1 MFIDAAFPQLL
12 GAELYRPHPSYIAEM
27 CFSPLV
33 VWDFSKAP
41 GETIQLDRY
50 AFWGEPG
57 TKEQREREAAET
69 IGTANARAITKKI
82 VQVTLKEYSGPA
94 DPNDPSAPSTFK
106 IPKLTILRAQR
117 MLWDMGVAGFHQS
130 IGSLNLLDDYRRW
143 RDRVWINEALKST
156 NTYNPG
162 GQADSTGYGSNTT
175 AEVQG
180 KFDIKRDLLTL
191 VERLRTR
198 NVPTFEDGNYRCLAD
213 PRFMK
218 HLRQDPDFR
227 EVARYPGFPGM
238 QPNLAIYGGGQ
249 YQQYNT
255 PQGQPVMPSGF
266 VFEGVRFFESTN
278 MPTAIVPINFGS
290 GYAAQT
296 NEAHLGIFFGP
307 QALGMG
313 VGGPNAQVL
322 LNNNDDFSRFV
333 IAIWQLYAGFEPLNL
348 DFVEVARTFAS

>member
-1 MFIDAAFPQLL
+1 MENRKSQRIKSLWDNKKR
-12 GAELYRPHPSYIAEM
+12 YSY
-27 CFSPLV
+27 
-33 VWDFSKAP
+33 
-41 GETIQLDRY
+41 
-50 AFWGEPG
+50 WGQPG
-57 TKEQREREAAET
+57 TKENREREAAET
-69 IGTANARAITKKI
+69 IGTANSRAITKEK
-82 VQVTLKEYSGPA
+82 VLVSLREYTGPA
-94 DPNDPSAPSTFK
+94 DPGDPTAPSTFK

-162 GQADSTGYGSNTT
+162 GIADASTQNTS
-175 AEVQG
+175 
-180 KFDIKRDLLTL
+180 KFNIATDLLTV
-191 VERLRTR
+191 VERLRNR
-198 NVPTFEDGNYRCLAD
+198 NVPTFEDGNYRCLCS

-218 HLRQDPDFR
+218 HLRQDSSFR

-238 QPNLAIYGGGQ
+238 QPNMAIYGGPQ
-249 YQQYNT
+249 MNQYNT

-278 MPTAIVPINFGS
+278 MPTASVNS
-290 GYAAQT
+290 LD
-296 NEAHLGIFFGP
+296 AHLGIFFGP

-348 DFVEVARTFAS
+348 DFIEVVRTFAS